1 MLSCVSI
8 ICCSLLIVGTSYTG
22 PPAPPPSPPVVFFV
36 FLLITK
42 HTMILVIISAV
53 MSAVNKPTVIGTAIA
68 TVYRLNTI
76 NIININ
82 WPLTLP
88 SVDCAVAIVQ
98 V

>member
-1 MLSCVSI
+1 
-8 ICCSLLIVGTSYTG
+8 
-22 PPAPPPSPPVVFFV
+22 
-36 FLLITK
+36 
-42 HTMILVIISAV
+42 MILVITAV
-53 MSAVNKPTVIGTAIA
+53 MSAVNRPTVIGTAIA

-88 SVDCAVAIVQ
+88 SVDCAVAVIQ

>member
-8 ICCSLLIVGTSYTG
+8 ICCSLLIVGISYTG
-22 PPAPPPSPPVVFFV
+22 PPAPPSPVVFFV

-42 HTMILVIISAV
+42 HTMILVITAV
-53 MSAVNKPTVIGTAIA
+53 MSAVNRPTVIGTAIA

-82 WPLTLP
+82 
-88 SVDCAVAIVQ
+88 
-98 V
+98 

>member
-22 PPAPPPSPPVVFFV
+22 PPAPPSPPVVFFV

-42 HTMILVIISAV
+42 HTMILVITAV
-53 MSAVNKPTVIGTAIA
+53 MSDVNRPVIGTAIA
-68 TVYRLNTI
+68 TVYRLNNI

-88 SVDCAVAIVQ
+88 SVDCAVHVEDGH

>member
-22 PPAPPPSPPVVFFV
+22 PPAPPSLPVVFFV

-42 HTMILVIISAV
+42 HTMILVITAV
-53 MSAVNKPTVIGTAIA
+53 MSAVNRPTVIGTAIA

-82 WPLTLP
+82 
-88 SVDCAVAIVQ
+88 
-98 V
+98 